1 MIDMTPAC
9 RTTAGLL
16 QALDE
21 SQLGNPTPCRDM
33 DVAALLAHIG
43 GLTLAFTAA
52 AGKQFGELTDT
63 GPTPDAALD
72 ADWRAS
78 YPGRL
83 AALGA
88 DELAA
93 VEVEAHR
100 PREERREV
108 AQKAAVVVS
117 SEW

>member
-52 AGKQFGELTDT
+52 AGSTGSIRLDAIYSAAHCPGFFKEVRRKMSSRNIRGELLQVSRRSCETFRT
-63 GPTPDAALD
+63 FT
-72 ADWRAS
+72 
-78 YPGRL
+78 
-83 AALGA
+83 
-88 DELAA
+88 
-93 VEVEAHR
+93 
-100 PREERREV
+100 REV
-108 AQKAAVVVS
+108 
-117 SEW
+117 

>member
-52 AGKQFGELTDT
+52 AGKQFGEF
-63 GPTPDAALD
+63 PTLP
-72 ADWRAS
+72 
-78 YPGRL
+78 P
-83 AALGA
+83 
-88 DELAA
+88 
-93 VEVEAHR
+93 
-100 PREERREV
+100 
-108 AQKAAVVVS
+108 
-117 SEW
+117 